1 MSDAAV
7 TPITKAHDVAYVRFC
22 APDLDLIEQF
32 VRDFGLVVVHR
43 DENILISRGLMA
55 APFVHVVHRGP
66 AKFVGYAFKMNDEAD
81 LHALADAVPGCS
93 PVHDIGGVEGE
104 LGGGKR
110 VHFIEPN
117 SGFVLEAVHGQ
128 HAEALEPARER
139 LRYNHAGKYERE
151 GILQDVAN
159 NRLPNVADPGP
170 PEIMR
175 LGHVVFTMPFGPHLE
190 FLRFLSNTFGMVK
203 SDGVELNVPPGA
215 EDKFPPP
222 LLEAFKR
229 HDSNLMAQFLRMD
242 RGAAFTD
249 HHSTLVLAIMD
260 PRAIPPGS
268 DTINSQLSH
277 CAFEVFSIDD
287 VLRGHDSL
295 RAKQKEGQ
303 RYSLA
308 WGVGRHVYG
317 SQVYDYWHDPYG
329 HVHEHWCDGD
339 RVDVSYGPNVLD
351 FSVLG
356 PNGGNQWGP
365 TVEESSVKNLDGP
378 QCAPFFKELPE
389 EIQASLITRDVADI
403 QHIIDSI

>member
-1 MSDAAV
+1 MTDPAGA
-7 TPITKAHDVAYVRFC
+7 PITKAHDVAYVRFA
-22 APDLDLIEQF
+22 APDLDMIEQF
-32 VRDFGLVVVHR
+32 VRDFGLVVAHR
-43 DENILISRGLMA
+43 DENILVSRGLMP

-66 AKFVGYAFKMNDEAD
+66 AKFIGYAFTMNDEAD
-81 LHALADAVPGCS
+81 LYALAEGVPGCS

-110 VHFIEPN
+110 VHFIEPA

-128 HAEALEPARER
+128 HAEALPAERDR
-139 LRYNHAGKYERE
+139 LRYNHAGTYERE
-151 GILQDVAN
+151 GTLQDVGN
-159 NRLPNVADPGP
+159 NRKPNSADPGP
-170 PEIMR
+170 PEILR
-175 LGHVVFTMPFGPHLE
+175 LGHVVLTIPFGPHLQ
-190 FLRFLSNTFGMVK
+190 FLQFLQDTFGMVK
-203 SDGVELNVPPGA
+203 SDGVEINVPPGA

-222 LLEAFKR
+222 LIAAFKE
-229 HDSNLMAQFLRMD
+229 HDTSLMGQFLRMD
-242 RGAAFTD
+242 RGERFTD

-268 DTINSQLSH
+268 DAINAQLSH

-295 RAKQKEGQ
+295 RQKKAQGK

-317 SQVYDYWHDPYG
+317 SQVYDYWYDPYG

-339 RVDVSYGPNVLD
+339 RVDISYGPNVLD
-351 FSVLG
+351 FSELG

-365 TVEESSVKNLDGP
+365 TVEESSISNLDGP
-378 QCAPFFKELPE
+378 QSSPFFKELPDDV
-389 EIQASLITRDVADI
+389 QASLITRDTSDV
-403 QHIIDSI
+403 QHVLDAI